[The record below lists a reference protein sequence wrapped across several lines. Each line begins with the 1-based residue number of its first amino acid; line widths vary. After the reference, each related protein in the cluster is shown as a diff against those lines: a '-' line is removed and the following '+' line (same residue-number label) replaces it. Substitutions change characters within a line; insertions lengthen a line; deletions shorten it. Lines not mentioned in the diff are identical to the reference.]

1 MKKILAFFV
10 AAACAV
16 SAMATNYEGELVVAI
31 NGDTT
36 AMGTNITVDK
46 TGAGYDLSIKNFKL
60 VAGDQVL
67 PVGNIEL
74 KGCEG
79 TDAYGITTIKFN
91 KKVTIS
97 AGDDPT
103 IDADS
108 WMGPMLGE
116 VPIVMT
122 AKLNDSV
129 LSVNIDIDMQVL
141 EQVIKVGFVGNAPA
155 PAKGDINEDGL
166 LNVGDVSALIN
177 MLLK

>member
-46 TGAGYDLSIKNFKL
+46 TDAGYDLSIKNFKL
-60 VAGDQVL
+60 VSGESVM

-91 KKVTIS
+91 KNVTIS

-103 IDADS
+103 VES
-108 WMGPMLGE
+108 TGWMGPLLGE
-116 VPIVMT
+116 VPIAMT
-122 AKLNDSV
+122 AKLNDTV

-141 EQVIKVGFVGNAPA
+141 QQVIKVGFVGNAPA

>member
-10 AAACAV
+10 AAACAM
-16 SAMATNYEGELVVAI
+16 SAMATNYEGELTVAI
-31 NGDTT
+31 NEETT

-91 KKVTIS
+91 NSVTI
-97 AGDDPT
+97 APGDDPNVAT
-103 IDADS
+103 ED

-116 VPIVMT
+116 VPIEMT
-122 AKLNDSV
+122 AKLNDQV
-129 LSVNIDIDMQVL
+129 LSVNIDINLALL
-141 EQVIKVGFVGNAPA
+141 EQIIKVSFVGNTPA
-155 PAKGDINEDGL
+155 PLEGDLTKDGVV
-166 LNVGDVSALIN
+166 NVSDVTTLVN
-177 MLLK
+177 KVLK